1 MSAAHALFFVGLL
14 DLLLSVVFFHQC
26 RRLERQFK
34 ALPDP
39 GPWVDR
45 TEYHELK
52 LKVETLRIVR
62 IVCLNTGGSLS
73 TTGLVMMVG
82 WL

>member
-1 MSAAHALFFVGLL
+1 MSAAHALFLVGLL
-14 DLLLSVVFFHQC
+14 DLLLSAGFFYRC
-26 RRLERQFK
+26 RQLERRFK

-52 LKVETLRIVR
+52 LKVETLRIIR
-62 IVCLNTGGSLS
+62 LVCLNTGGSLS
-73 TTGLVMMVG
+73 TTGLIMMLG
-82 WL
+82 LA

>member
-1 MSAAHALFFVGLL
+1 MNPAHALFVIGLL
-14 DLLLSVVFFHQC
+14 DLALAVVFFYQC
-26 RRLERQFK
+26 RRWERRFN

-45 TEYHELK
+45 TEYHAIK

-62 IVCLNTGGSLS
+62 IVCLNTGGSMAM
-73 TTGLVMMVG
+73 TGIIMMVG